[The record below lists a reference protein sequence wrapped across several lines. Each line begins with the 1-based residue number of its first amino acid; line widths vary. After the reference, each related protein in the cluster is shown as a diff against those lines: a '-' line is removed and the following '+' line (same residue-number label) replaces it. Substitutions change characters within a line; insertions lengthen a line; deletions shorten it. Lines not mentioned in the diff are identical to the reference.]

1 MKQCEPLKEP
11 SIEEKAKRYD
21 EAIERA
27 KSLIDFCSDSEFKTL
42 EYVFHE
48 LKKSENE
55 NIKSCVE
62 MCLTDADK
70 SLEQAFGVLSREIK
84 LEFALKLV
92 EYADKFANATF
103 ITRWYWMRKMK
114 KFVKGINVIKE
125 L

>member
-1 MKQCEPLKEP
+1 MLEDEKQYAELCKEFVKVL
-11 SIEEKAKRYD
+11 EEGNKVLD
-21 EAIERA
+21 
-27 KSLIDFCSDSEFKTL
+27 
-42 EYVFHE
+42 
-48 LKKSENE
+48 
-55 NIKSCVE
+55 
-62 MCLTDADK
+62 DADK

-84 LEFALKLV
+84 LELALKLV